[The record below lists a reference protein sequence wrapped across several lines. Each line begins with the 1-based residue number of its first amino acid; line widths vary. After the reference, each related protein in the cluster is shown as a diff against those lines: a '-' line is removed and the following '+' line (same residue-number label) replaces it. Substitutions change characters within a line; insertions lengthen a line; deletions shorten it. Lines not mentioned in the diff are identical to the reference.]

1 MKKSRIIWKV
11 LKRTGTTK
19 LLSSFLVL
27 FISISILIRVFEP
40 DINNLPD
47 SLWYCFSVMTT
58 IGFGDMTAVTLVGR
72 ILSVVLSISSILI
85 IAVIPGVITSY
96 YIETIKLKANQSTE
110 KFLYD
115 LEHLPELSKEELAE
129 LSEKVK
135 KMEKNKFR
143 K

>member
-115 LEHLPELSKEELAE
+115 LEHLPDLSKEELAE

>member
-11 LKRTGTTK
+11 LKRTGTIK
-19 LLSSFLVL
+19 MLYAFLIL
-27 FISISILIRVFEP
+27 FICVSVLIRFVEP
-40 DINNLPD
+40 NINNLLD

-58 IGFGDMTAVTLVGR
+58 IGFGDITAVTFAGR
-72 ILSVVLSISSILI
+72 ILSVILSISSILI

-96 YIETIKLKANQSTE
+96 YIETTKLRSNESIE

-135 KMEKNKFR
+135 KMEKNRLK